1 MRSALALDE
10 DWAASE
16 KTWEHALRALR
27 RAMEDA
33 GVMVVVNSIVGNNTH
48 RRLDVEEFRGF
59 VLVDQHAPLAFINGA
74 DAKAAQMFTL
84 AHELAHIFLGS
95 SAAFDL
101 RQMQAARDPG
111 EQACDRIAAEFLVP
125 ADQLG
130 EEWAAVA
137 HAAQPFQD
145 LAKRFKVSEIVVARR
160 SLDLGL
166 IGREAFVAFYDEYR
180 REWQGRA
187 AAQKPGGGNFFAS
200 QDLRVGRRFASAV
213 VRAVRN
219 HDLLYSEA
227 FELTGLHGDT
237 FDKYAS
243 RIADQG
249 EP

>member
-1 MRSALALDE
+1 MLESNLVKQYLQLWAGSVPRSRVAHDLANFTFSLP
-10 DWAASE
+10 
-16 KTWEHALRALR
+16 KYLRAER
-27 RAMEDA
+27 RDRGEFIRTFM
-33 GVMVVVNSIVGNNTH
+33 
-48 RRLDVEEFRGF
+48 RRYKG
-59 VLVDQHAPLAFINGA
+59 
-74 DAKAAQMFTL
+74 
-84 AHELAHIFLGS
+84 
-95 SAAFDL
+95 
-101 RQMQAARDPG
+101 
-111 EQACDRIAAEFLVP
+111 
-125 ADQLG
+125 
-130 EEWAAVA
+130 
-137 HAAQPFQD
+137 
-145 LAKRFKVSEIVVARR
+145 FKVSEIVVARR